1 MTDYISYK
9 QLPHFSTT
17 QDESSLMVWTCNA
30 CGADAPI
37 FPPYNSLD
45 NGLELQGFS
54 GNYGG
59 FTDQLFQDDIEQF
72 YAKDKAHFC
81 HDCCVKLFKTF
92 PYLAKAL
99 GINTGEGHHPISNE
113 LDKSEPCCEYSW
125 MLDNASTK
133 VAAWDED
140 RHFLTWKKL
149 SDDLSEQ

>member
-17 QDESSLMVWTCNA
+17 QDESSFIVWTCNA

-54 GNYGG
+54 GSYGG
-59 FTDQLFQDDIEQF
+59 FTDQIFLDDIKAF

-92 PYLAKAL
+92 PYLAGAL
-99 GINTGEGHHPISNE
+99 GIKAGEGHHPTQ
-113 LDKSEPCCEYSW
+113 DKSDDPEPCCQYSW
-125 MLDNASTK
+125 KSGESNPM
-133 VAAWDED
+133 VATWDED
-140 RHFLTWKKL
+140 HHFLTWKEL
-149 SDDLSEQ
+149 SDDSSEE

>member
-9 QLPHFSTT
+9 QLPHFSTI

-30 CGADAPI
+30 CGAAAPI
-37 FPPYNSLD
+37 LPPYNSLD

-54 GNYGG
+54 GSYGG

-99 GINTGEGHHPISNE
+99 GINTGEGHHPTQ
-113 LDKSEPCCEYSW
+113 DKSNQPQPCCQYSW
-125 MLDNASTK
+125 KSGESNPM
-133 VAAWDED
+133 VATWDED
-140 RHFLTWKKL
+140 HHFLTWKEL
-149 SDDLSEQ
+149 SDDSSEE